1 MEVMI
6 ISPNKESSNEEGENA
21 DDEGDGKE
29 KKERKKLANKWKNL
43 SAAEDESFRDGGDG
57 EGRKLDY
64 VSLAH
69 EVRSVVNPYKYL
81 SS

>member
-21 DDEGDGKE
+21 DDEGDGNE

-43 SAAEDESFRDGGDG
+43 SAAEDESFRDSGDG

-64 VSLAH
+64 VSSAH
-69 EVRSVVNPYKYL
+69 EDRYVVNPYKYL